1 MHEIVQIFPHTSHTT
16 TAILLYITHT
26 DSSAAAAA
34 AAAAA
39 SEVNVVGSSSP
50 TSSPDLRVTPRH
62 DVAASV
68 SITLSDSEGSSSSDV
83 EILPLASRIG
93 GKSRS
98 GIGQEGGSSVLVS
111 TPLGTGSQICCV
123 TETPMSTSA
132 STCSGRSVRVS
143 GREGE
148 GDGVLGTL
156 RSGRRNDVGA
166 VMPAKMAGEAAIRR
180 IKKLSERKMEV
191 RPKIYFDLTMDEEE
205 EERKTYPPAKLSS
218 RGEQQDAVEEEFP
231 AFILSSKSK
240 RKTPSSVRQSPPT
253 LPPSRPPSTAPS
265 LSSHTR
271 PTEPASSSSSGPPS
285 QPHSSSTCTS
295 VSRELSKHCH
305 PKPAE
310 GVLSRQGPSVDLG
323 RPLFELRPGLSIS
336 TLHMLCR
343 VYSCFFLL
351 PHLYLISSFLSLLLR
366 RV

>member
-1 MHEIVQIFPHTSHTT
+1 MAESLQRASSLTTAITSSSGAPSSSSSSSFSSFAFLNSTHAPEQCRPPTSKDHSHTGKCIVVHEIVQISPHTSHTT
-16 TAILLYITHT
+16 TVILLYITHT
-26 DSSAAAAA
+26 DSSAAAA
-34 AAAAA
+34 
-39 SEVNVVGSSSP
+39 SEVNIVGSSSP

-98 GIGQEGGSSVLVS
+98 GISQEGGGSVLAV
-111 TPLGTGSQICCV
+111 TPAQ
-123 TETPMSTSA
+123 
-132 STCSGRSVRVS
+132 
-143 GREGE
+143 
-148 GDGVLGTL
+148 
-156 RSGRRNDVGA
+156 
-166 VMPAKMAGEAAIRR
+166 MAGEAAIRR
-180 IKKLSERKMEV
+180 IKKLSKRNVEV
-191 RPKIYFDLTMDEEE
+191 RLKIDFNLTVDEEE

-253 LPPSRPPSTAPS
+253 LPPSRPPSAAPS
-265 LSSHTR
+265 LSSYTR
-271 PTEPASSSSSGPPS
+271 PTALASSSSSGPPS
-285 QPHSSSTCTS
+285 QPHSSSACAS
-295 VSRELSKHCH
+295 VSRQLSKHCH

-310 GVLSRQGPSVDLG
+310 VLPSQQGPSMDLG

-336 TLHMLCR
+336 TLH
-343 VYSCFFLL
+343 V
-351 PHLYLISSFLSLLLR
+351 HA
-366 RV
+366 V